1 MQAVT
6 QDFVHQLTW
15 RMSTDGGK
23 DGAIDYAAMFLTHL
37 PGASKKVYFHNAV
50 YWLTVAAG
58 AGAFSAAF
66 RASVVRSLP
75 YLLLALL
82 PIAWIVIFP
91 NHSWIHGTFVTRL
104 LFWPQLLGALAL
116 VAARRRETPA

>member
-1 MQAVT
+1 
-6 QDFVHQLTW
+6 
-15 RMSTDGGK
+15 
-23 DGAIDYAAMFLTHL
+23 MFLTHL

-82 PIAWIVIFP
+82 PIAWIVICP